1 MNYPFNSAVH
11 ALTKDSVFGTRHF
24 LIILCGMQSRASKC
38 REFSP
43 FREMYCFMGIRKV
56 SLKYF
61 NCREMKTNEQ
71 TNRQGNIC
79 SKLMKV
85 NLIASNCP
93 WKIQMELLMINSELD
108 ISQEKKY
115 PRKAANF
122 NWLSLIYPLVSSINS
137 WSYFRLSYHKET
149 ISSLSENKEYK
160 LYL

>member
-1 MNYPFNSAVH
+1 MGNYTIFLDVQKSQEGQTSKKFYSKCSENSRSQIVFRTDIFRKLSLGAPDSLQPCFKFLKALDKQRRMNYPFNSVVH

-24 LIILCGMQSRASKC
+24 LIILCGMQSRASKR

-79 SKLMKV
+79 SNLMKV

-93 WKIQMELLMINSELD
+93 
-108 ISQEKKY
+108 
-115 PRKAANF
+115 
-122 NWLSLIYPLVSSINS
+122 
-137 WSYFRLSYHKET
+137 
-149 ISSLSENKEYK
+149 
-160 LYL
+160 